1 MKKTITLTDDQALVV
16 NVAIGMH
23 IKMLNEFLQ
32 SAREREEKDIMPL
45 YEKDIAAL
53 EQVQAT
59 IREAK
64 WEF

>member
-1 MKKTITLTDDQALVV
+1 MKKTITLTDDQVV
-16 NVAIGMH
+16 AMGVSISMH
-23 IKMLNEFLQ
+23 ISMLNKLLE
-32 SAREREEKDIMPL
+32 SAQERKEKESVSL

-53 EQVQAT
+53 EQAKAA